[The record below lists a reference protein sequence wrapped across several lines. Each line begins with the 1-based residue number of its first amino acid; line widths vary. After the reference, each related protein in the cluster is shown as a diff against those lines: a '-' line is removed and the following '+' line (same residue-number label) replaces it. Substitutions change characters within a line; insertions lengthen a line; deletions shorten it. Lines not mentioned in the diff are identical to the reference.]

1 LAAAAASRRVLRR
14 HKQATAAASDV
25 LGAPCALNPENP
37 SKGPPVLVVPA
48 FYLDA
53 QVFRP
58 FVQELRSRGFN
69 AALPPVR

>member
-1 LAAAAASRRVLRR
+1 MACTCIPGVRMQ
-14 HKQATAAASDV
+14 KQLTTALSSPP
-25 LGAPCALNPENP
+25 LQ
-37 SKGPPVLVVPA
+37 GPPVLVVPA